1 MSKATTSS
9 ASVVDTAELKERLLA
24 LEAMVTG
31 LVTALSAAPAPAP
44 APAAPAPAP
53 AAPAPAPAPAANTGF
68 RTYTSAEFQ
77 MLTPQQKAA
86 YTLQCR
92 AAVFGAGN
100 DNLTGIYGTVTGFA
114 SNQIAKMQNSGTHA
128 VDEYSRTR
136 AAYLAKR
143 AGL

>member
-1 MSKATTSS
+1 MSKVTTSS
-9 ASVVDTAELKERLLA
+9 AVTSNASAELNERLLA

-31 LVTALSAAPAPAP
+31 LVTALSTAPAVAPVAAPAPA
-44 APAAPAPAP
+44 
-53 AAPAPAPAPAANTGF
+53 AANTGF
-68 RTYTSAEFQ
+68 RTYTNAEYQ
-77 MLTPQQKAA
+77 TLSPQQKAA

-114 SNQIAKMQNSGTHA
+114 SNQVAKMQNSGTHA
-128 VDEYSRTR
+128 VDTYSRTR
-136 AAYLAKR
+136 AAYLAQR

>member
-9 ASVVDTAELKERLLA
+9 ASVADTAELKERLLA

-31 LVTALSAAPAPAP
+31 LVTALSAP
-44 APAAPAPAP
+44 APAAAAP
-53 AAPAPAPAPAANTGF
+53 APAPAPAPAANTGF

>member
-1 MSKATTSS
+1 MSKVTTSS
-9 ASVVDTAELKERLLA
+9 ASVADTAELKERLLA

-31 LVTALSAAPAPAP
+31 LVTALSAAPA
-44 APAAPAPAP
+44 APAAPA
-53 AAPAPAPAPAANTGF
+53 NTGF
-68 RTYTSAEFQ
+68 RAYTNAEFQ

-114 SNQIAKMQNSGTHA
+114 SNQIAKIQNSGTHA

-136 AAYLAKR
+136 AAYLAQR

>member
-1 MSKATTSS
+1 
-9 ASVVDTAELKERLLA
+9 
-24 LEAMVTG
+24 
-31 LVTALSAAPAPAP
+31 
-44 APAAPAPAP
+44 
-53 AAPAPAPAPAANTGF
+53 
-68 RTYTSAEFQ
+68 

-136 AAYLAKR
+136 AAYLAQR

>member
-9 ASVVDTAELKERLLA
+9 ASVDTTAELKERLLA

-31 LVTALSAAPAPAP
+31 LVTALSAPA
-44 APAAPAPAP
+44 
-53 AAPAPAPAPAANTGF
+53 APAANTGF

-100 DNLTGIYGTVTGFA
+100 DNLTGVFGTVTGFA
-114 SNQIAKMQNSGTHA
+114 SHQIAKIQHSGTHA

-136 AAYLAKR
+136 AAYLAHR

>member
-44 APAAPAPAP
+44 APA
-53 AAPAPAPAPAANTGF
+53 APAPAPAANTGF

>member
-9 ASVVDTAELKERLLA
+9 ASVDTTAELKERLLA
-24 LEAMVTG
+24 LEAMVNN
-31 LVTALSAAPAPAP
+31 LVTALSAPAA
-44 APAAPAPAP
+44 APAAPA
-53 AAPAPAPAPAANTGF
+53 APAPAPAANTGF

>member
-1 MSKATTSS
+1 MSKVTTSS
-9 ASVVDTAELKERLLA
+9 ASVADTAELKERLLA
-24 LEAMVTG
+24 LEAMVAG
-31 LVTALSAAPAPAP
+31 LVTALSAPAA
-44 APAAPAPAP
+44 APAAPA
-53 AAPAPAPAPAANTGF
+53 APAANTGF

-100 DNLTGIYGTVTGFA
+100 DNLTGMYGAVTGFA
-114 SNQIAKMQNSGTHA
+114 SNQIAKIQNSGTHA

-136 AAYLAKR
+136 AAYLAQR